1 MVFPDPAK
9 KSFRIRISEISHIC
23 VAGVRKW
30 TEGGGGDAHDSHE
43 RERDQLRP
51 GHQDC
56 RPPDPSGKT
65 PYHDIF
71 KGYFFRFFL

>member
-1 MVFPDPAK
+1 M
-9 KSFRIRISEISHIC
+9 FRIRIAEINHIC
-23 VAGVRKW
+23 AAGVRKW

-65 PYHDIF
+65 LKTEISVVIS
-71 KGYFFRFFL
+71 FLVATNFTKL